1 MPDQEIGMR
10 RETHRAAG
18 IVLYREEEGERRY
31 LILRSALTRRLVW
44 EFPKGGIEAGE
55 SEQQAAERELREETG
70 VASGGYTMRPGFREE
85 EHYLF
90 TRSDGG
96 ERQLVVKRV
105 VYFLAET
112 RSDRVVISR
121 EATEF
126 RWLSFPDARDLLR
139 FPEKR
144 RVLESAE
151 KWLNLQCR
159 RDERQEGEE
168 SGR

>member
-1 MPDQEIGMR
+1 MGMR

-18 IVLYREEEGERRY
+18 IVLYRDEDGERQY
-31 LILRSALTRRLVW
+31 LLLRSALTRRLVW

-55 SEQQAAERELREETG
+55 SEQEAAERELREETG
-70 VASGGYTMRPGFREE
+70 VEAGAYTVQSGFREE

-90 TRSDGG
+90 TRAHQG

-112 RSDRVVISR
+112 VTRDIVLSR
-121 EATEF
+121 EAAEF
-126 RWLSFPDARDLLR
+126 RWLTFPEAQRLLR

-144 RVLESAE
+144 RVLERAE
-151 KWLNLQCR
+151 AWLRSENGA
-159 RDERQEGEE
+159 DGD
-168 SGR
+168 GRSP